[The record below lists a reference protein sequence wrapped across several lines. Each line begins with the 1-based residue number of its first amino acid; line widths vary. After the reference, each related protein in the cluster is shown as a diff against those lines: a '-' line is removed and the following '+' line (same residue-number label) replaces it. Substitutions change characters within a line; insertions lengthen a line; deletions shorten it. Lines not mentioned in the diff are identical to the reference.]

1 LWVFN
6 DCIYRNWYSFTDR
19 GEEFFNKCDPPR
31 TLKKGKE
38 NVGASEESKDKVKD
52 LKEFKWR
59 WLIKKQ
65 MLLLKLFVK
74 SGVVLSSVDMLFGS
88 KGITVLYNI
97 YYLLVK

>member
-1 LWVFN
+1 MIVFIEIGIVLRAGVSN
-6 DCIYRNWYSFTDR
+6 FPTNVT
-19 GEEFFNKCDPPR
+19 PPR

-65 MLLLKLFVK
+65 MLLLKLSVK
-74 SGVVLSSVDMLFGS
+74 SGVVVSSVDMLFGS
-88 KGITVLYNI
+88 KSITVLYNI